1 LKLELTEHS
10 FVEYL
15 RHWLDDESASRACEA
30 LRDSLTWEER
40 EIVLFGKRI
49 LQPRLIAWAGDIPYR
64 YSGQTLEAR
73 AFPVAL
79 AELRQ
84 RVIQST
90 EVPFNHA
97 LVNRYRD
104 GNDSMGFH
112 SDDEPELGT
121 HPVVAS
127 ISLGATRRFV
137 LEKKRGKARH
147 TLDLEHG
154 SLLVMR
160 GQCQAEF
167 RHGLPK
173 TKAALGERI
182 NVTWRWVGPPSR
194 DPDGEARIG

>member
-1 LKLELTEHS
+1 VRLELTEHS
-10 FVEYL
+10 FVDYVPC
-15 RHWLDDESASRACEA
+15 WLDAESATRAFEA

-49 LQPRLIAWAGDIPYR
+49 LQPRLIAWAGDTPYR

-73 AFPVAL
+73 AFPSVL
-79 AELRQ
+79 AELRK
-84 RVIQST
+84 RVNEST
-90 EVPFNHA
+90 RVEFNHA

-112 SDDEPELGT
+112 SDDEPELGE

-127 ISLGATRRFV
+127 LSLGATRRFV
-137 LEKKRGKARH
+137 LEKKRGKERH
-147 TLDLEHG
+147 SLELEHG

-160 GQCQAEF
+160 GQCQDEF

-173 TKAALGERI
+173 SKAPVGERI
-182 NVTWRWVGPPSR
+182 NVTWRRNPGLTRVGR
-194 DPDGEARIG
+194 